1 MDTYHMLQD
10 QLSEVFLHLNILAG
24 DKVGPSDQSWQ
35 DVAATAATSLRD
47 FADMLD
53 AVRES
58 KPFRGASLTGPV
70 VFPSPEDTLLGAN
83 EPEDDS

>member
-1 MDTYHMLQD
+1 MDAYHMLQD

-24 DKVGPSDQSWQ
+24 ERVGPSGKSWQ
-35 DVAATAATSLRD
+35 DVAATAATNLRD
-47 FADMLD
+47 LADMLD

-70 VFPSPEDTLLGAN
+70 VFPSPEETLLGAN
-83 EPEDDS
+83 EQEDDS